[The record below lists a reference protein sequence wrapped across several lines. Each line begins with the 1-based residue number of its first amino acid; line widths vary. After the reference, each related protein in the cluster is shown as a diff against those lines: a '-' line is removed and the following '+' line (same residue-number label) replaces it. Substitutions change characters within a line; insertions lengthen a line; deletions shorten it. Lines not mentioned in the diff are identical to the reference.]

1 MKTQASSIRTHRSWR
16 ALVLLIAGLGLATSA
31 QADLIKGVVT
41 DANGNPLFNVDMN
54 VYDAATGAKLPP
66 SDNTDALGRY
76 TLLVEPGRYDVLCAP
91 KIGTGFAPRIRR
103 AVSVSGELALDFV
116 SPVAAEV
123 RGRVTRAADGSA
135 VYPCDLDFDRTDD
148 GSRQPAL
155 GDLTGL
161 LGTFIAY
168 VEGSSYTVTATPADT
183 TLAPGRVFDFVA
195 PPPAGSILS
204 LPLQPASYLAGTI
217 RDSNGQPVSGASLK
231 FDDEVLLRRM
241 PSTKG
246 TSDANGFFR
255 VGVAPGVY
263 RVTVEPRVGSSLAAV
278 RVPGV
283 DLSTHRAQ
291 DFTLAV
297 GVVVTGRVTDTQ
309 GLPVGQADWDAIR
322 EDNGIG
328 AATPGDNTNFD
339 GTYRYVVAP
348 GSYRLRV
355 TPPTSTG
362 LDSVVFRNVALV
374 RDTVIDVDYAALGN
388 AGSGGSPVVRFAPLG
403 NPTHTRASITLV
415 VNRAIGDALVELYD
429 VAGRRVRVL
438 HDGPLAAGAR
448 SLEWDGKRRSGA
460 QAHTGVYLVR
470 ARLDGHERVTR
481 FVLLP

>member
-1 MKTQASSIRTHRSWR
+1 MSASRLRRSG
-16 ALVLLIAGLGLATSA
+16 AGLLLGLGLLVGSA
-31 QADLIKGVVT
+31 RADLIKGTVT
-41 DANGNPLFNVDMN
+41 DPNGNPIFNADMN
-54 VYDAATGAKLPP
+54 VYDAVTGAKLAP

-103 AVSVSGELALDFV
+103 AVSVSGELALDFI

-168 VEGSSYTVTATPADT
+168 VEGASYTVTATPADT
-183 TLAPGRVFDFVA
+183 TLAPGRLFDVLT
-195 PPPAGSILS
+195 PPPVGSILS
-204 LPLQPASYLAGTI
+204 LPLQRASYLAGTI
-217 RDSNGQPVSGASLK
+217 RDSNGQPVRGASLK
-231 FDDEVLLRRM
+231 FDDELLLRRM
-241 PSTKG
+241 PATKG
-246 TSDANGFFR
+246 TSDANGIFR

-263 RVTVEPRVGSSLAAV
+263 RVTVEPSVGVTLAAV

-283 DLSTHRAQ
+283 DMSTHRAQ

-297 GVVVTGRVTDTQ
+297 GVAVTGRVTDKQ

-322 EDNGIG
+322 EADGLG
-328 AATPGDNTNFD
+328 AATPGDNTGFD
-339 GTYRYVVAP
+339 GRYRFVVAP
-348 GSYRLRV
+348 GTYRLRV

-374 RDTVIDVDYAALGN
+374 RDTVIDVDYAALGS
-388 AGSGGSPVVRFAPLG
+388 SGDTGSPVVRFAPLG

-415 VNRAIGDALVELYD
+415 VNRAIADALVEIYD

-438 HDGPLAAGAR
+438 HEGPLAAGVR
-448 SLEWDGKRRSGA
+448 SLEWDGRRRTGV

-470 ARLDGHERVTR
+470 ARLDGHEQVTR

>member
-1 MKTQASSIRTHRSWR
+1 MNRPAVKWCGWRRCR
-16 ALVLLIAGLGLATSA
+16 ALVAFLAGLGFAGIA
-31 QADLIKGVVT
+31 RADIIKGIVT
-41 DANGNPLFNVDMN
+41 DPNGNPLFNVDMN
-54 VYDAATGAKLPP
+54 VYDATTGAKLPP

-76 TLLVEPGRYDVLCAP
+76 SLIVEPGRYDILCAP
-91 KIGTGFAPRIRR
+91 KIGTGFAPRIQR
-103 AVSVSGELALDFV
+103 AVTVSGELVLDFT

-168 VEGSSYTVTATPADT
+168 VEGASYTVTATPADT
-183 TLAPGRVFDFVA
+183 TLAPGRVFDFIA
-195 PPPAGSILS
+195 PPPVGTILT
-204 LPLQPASYLAGTI
+204 LPLQQASYLAGTI

-231 FDDEVLLRRM
+231 FDDEISLRRI
-241 PSTKG
+241 PATKG

-255 VGVAPGVY
+255 VGVAPGTY

-283 DLSTHRAQ
+283 DMSTHRAQ
-291 DFTLAV
+291 DFTLEV
-297 GVVVTGRVTDTQ
+297 GVVVTGRVTDKQ

-322 EDNGIG
+322 EDNGLG
-328 AATPGDNTNFD
+328 AATPGDNTGFD
-339 GTYRYVVAP
+339 GRYRFVVAP
-348 GSYRLRV
+348 GLYRLRV
-355 TPPTSTG
+355 TPPTATG
-362 LDSVVFRNVALV
+362 LDTVVFRNVALV
-374 RDTVIDVDYAALGN
+374 RDTVLDVDYAALGTPG
-388 AGSGGSPVVRFAPLG
+388 AGGSPVVRFAPLG

-415 VNRAIGDALVELYD
+415 VNRGIADALVEIYD
-429 VAGRRVRVL
+429 VSGRRVRVL
-438 HDGPLAAGAR
+438 HEGPLAAGAR
-448 SLEWDGKRRSGA
+448 SLEWDGHRRTGA

-470 ARLDGHERVTR
+470 ARLDGHEQVTR